1 MNNKEIL
8 SKKLIIDNQD
18 QIANIWKESLPENL
32 KSIIGK
38 RIIYKYIEEFFSN
51 KKNLA
56 YGIFKS
62 NDLIGFVFFGN
73 DNNIISKILFRNFF
87 FILKSLIFFILS
99 MKFDKIYYYFDVF
112 IFLIFS
118 KIKRR
123 NIDNSTELL
132 IICLKK
138 NYQNK
143 GFGSYLIKD
152 SLSNNKD
159 YFKEFNKISVMTLK
173 KTPQNIQFYK
183 KNNFKFLYSFYGRIF
198 LVLSL

>member
-1 MNNKEIL
+1 
-8 SKKLIIDNQD
+8 
-18 QIANIWKESLPENL
+18 
-32 KSIIGK
+32 
-38 RIIYKYIEEFFSN
+38 
-51 KKNLA
+51 
-56 YGIFKS
+56 
-62 NDLIGFVFFGN
+62 
-73 DNNIISKILFRNFF
+73 
-87 FILKSLIFFILS
+87 

-118 KIKRR
+118 KIKKK

-159 YFKEFNKISVMTLK
+159 YFKKFNKISVMTLK